1 MAIPLALML
10 AAQAIPT
17 AINLGKSIVQ
27 GKQAKKLAE
36 TPRPEFSIPQGVID
50 AVNNAKYVASMREL
64 PGQNLMEG
72 RIGQN
77 LSRGIADLKNVASSP
92 AELSTNIARMYS
104 GSNNAIN
111 DIGLAAGQNWLN
123 NQAGL
128 RQALGQLGQYQDKQ
142 WQINKFQP
150 YQNNMAASAALREG
164 SFRNLSAAGQ
174 NLASG
179 ISGYAN
185 MKYQQDM
192 LDEMLGTPKGVNMN
206 GIGGFQMGGNGFS
219 EPRNASMQEALSS
232 PIISNN
238 NNPFMSSPSAS
249 NIDMDAVMKY
259 LQGTTNSQYQGF
271 PQ

>member
-1 MAIPLALML
+1 MIPLALML

-27 GKQAKKLAE
+27 GHQAKKLAK
-36 TPRPEFSIPQGVID
+36 TPRPEFAIPQGVID

-123 NQAGL
+123 NQTGL
-128 RQALGQLGQYQDKQ
+128 RQALGQLGQAQDKQ

-185 MKYQQDM
+185 MQYQQDM
-192 LDEMLGTPKGVNMN
+192 LDQLLGGGG
-206 GIGGFQMGGNGFS
+206 GIDLSNYVGERNVSGGGMGISNPS
-219 EPRNASMQEALSS
+219 RTTLQQALST
-232 PIISNN
+232 PIRPIGQTYNTGGAKDTPYEDSFNGL
-238 NNPFMSSPSAS
+238 F
-249 NIDMDAVMKY
+249 
-259 LQGTTNSQYQGF
+259 
-271 PQ
+271 